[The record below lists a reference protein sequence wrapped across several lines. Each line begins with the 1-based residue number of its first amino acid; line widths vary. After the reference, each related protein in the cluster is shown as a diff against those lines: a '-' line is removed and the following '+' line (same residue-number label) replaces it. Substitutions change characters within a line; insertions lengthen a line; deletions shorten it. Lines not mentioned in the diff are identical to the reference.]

1 MKKTTE
7 KSGTSAVT
15 IFALALIILKLC
27 GKISWSWVW
36 VLAPFWGGLALAI
49 IFFLVGCLVLR
60 KKQH

>member
-7 KSGTSAVT
+7 KSGTSAIT

-27 GKISWSWVW
+27 GKISWPWIW

-49 IFFLVGCLVLR
+49 IVFLVGWLILR
-60 KKQH
+60 KRIY